1 MYFDFFIS
9 LALFIVL
16 LYLLY
21 FLFIYFLLQ
30 FYSFR
35 MFDLFYHTIVASEA
49 ICEKN
54 SRYE

>member
-16 LYLLY
+16 FYLLY